1 MADFRLQ
8 VFAKVAKRLNLTQA
22 AQELGI
28 SQPAVSKHIQEL
40 ENRYST
46 QLLDRSGGRVRLTP
60 AGRLFLLHAEQIME
74 DYGAL
79 EAEMYRISDN
89 YCGEIRI
96 SADAPVIDNR
106 LFALFRAYCKKHSC
120 IKVSYI
126 ETYEQS
132 TKESIHNNEIDIAFT
147 NGPYTDNDL
156 QYTPY
161 AKQKWVFV
169 SYAHGV
175 FAHESKVTLDEIMS
189 YKLRINILKSNKTYD
204 YNILLQ
210 HNQFLRYFTHL
221 ERIKQLMYKNDGISL
236 LPLYAVEQEIAAGDL
251 KVIDVDGLTFDEEVG
266 ILTRFDETNHA
277 IRWFLEFTQD
287 YNPEL

>member
-1 MADFRLQ
+1 MQ

-40 ENRYST
+40 EIRYGT
-46 QLLDRSGGRVRLTP
+46 QLLDRSGGRIGLTP
-60 AGRLFLLHAEQIME
+60 AGKLFLLHAEQIME

-106 LFALFRAYCKKHSC
+106 LFALFRAYCKKHAC

-126 ETYEQS
+126 DTYEQS
-132 TKESIHNNEIDIAFT
+132 TKESLHNNEIDMAFT
-147 NGPYTDNDL
+147 NGLYVDDDL

-169 SYAHGV
+169 AYARGV
-175 FAHESKVTLDEIMS
+175 FAHTSKVTIDEIVS
-189 YKLRINILKSNKTYD
+189 YKLSINIFKSKTSYD

-210 HNQFLRYFTHL
+210 YNRFLRYFTHI
-221 ERIKQLMYKNDGISL
+221 ERIKQLMYKNDSISL
-236 LPLYAVEQEIAAGDL
+236 LPLYAVEREIAHGDL
-251 KVIDVDGLTFDEEVG
+251 KVIDVDGLIFDEEVG
-266 ILTRFDETNHA
+266 ILTRFNEANHA
-277 IRWFLEFTQD
+277 VRWFLEFAQE
-287 YNPEL
+287 YNQEL